1 MGSGYKLL
9 KTRIS
14 TEAVIESLLIAGI
27 LMYQKLMSIN
37 TKEFARIR
45 QVPSLLEYYVLRQE
59 TTELYHV

>member
-14 TEAVIESLLIAGI
+14 TEAVIEGLLIAGI
-27 LMYQKLMSIN
+27 LMYRKLMSML
-37 TKEFARIR
+37 TKEFASIR
-45 QVPSLLEYYVLRQE
+45 QVPSLLEYYVLSQE